1 MDVFKPTAITKQ
13 RRALTDRSI
22 RHKEKHGRIHVA
34 HFVITSLGVKPLHTR
49 QKILTHQTNK
59 NARESFKKRKKRPNN
74 HADKVPL
81 VTVT

>member
-22 RHKEKHGRIHVA
+22 RHKEKTGEYTSHIDN
-34 HFVITSLGVKPLHTR
+34 ITGVKPLHTR
-49 QKILTHQTNK
+49 QKILTHETNK
-59 NARESFKKRKKRPNN
+59 NARGSFKKRKKRPNN